1 MNHKKIVITRPKLQS
16 ERLKRQL
23 IDAGVDKNQLI
34 ISPVIEIEKVKNK
47 PKIDNKSIILFTSE
61 NALLNWECKNKNKF
75 SCYCV
80 GLNTTNSAKKLGL
93 DSKFLGKDIKTF
105 IKNFPQE
112 NKNEYHYLRGEDKFL
127 KKLDGHS

>member
-47 PKIDNKSIILFTSE
+47 PKIDNKSIRSR
-61 NALLNWECKNKNKF
+61 
-75 SCYCV
+75 Y
-80 GLNTTNSAKKLGL
+80 SAVSL
-93 DSKFLGKDIKTF
+93 LGK
-105 IKNFPQE
+105 
-112 NKNEYHYLRGEDKFL
+112 LSL
-127 KKLDGHS
+127 AV